1 MYFFCTLL
9 HMYIAPLIPIK
20 VNVFETLSYSPSM
33 QRKEE
38 KFDHLKIK
46 LFFRKHGR
54 NNCSNNKKI
63 LKSKVWTARNSGFIL
78 IIAWFAENL
87 VALVSEATQFGVLR
101 RKRTCCCCFFFPNFS
116 FASYTPHLLQKAKR
130 FSFNVNRFWSVYDE
144 LSWWDKQIPEN
155 WKKRE
160 NLFIFEKR
168 VNYFVLSLVQAILI
182 RPPYL
187 TTIAL

>member
-1 MYFFCTLL
+1 MYFFCALL

-54 NNCSNNKKI
+54 NNCSNNKKNTKKQG
-63 LKSKVWTARNSGFIL
+63 LNSKKLRVYFNHCMICWKPCYF
-78 IIAWFAENL
+78 
-87 VALVSEATQFGVLR
+87 SERSNAFRSTKTQAYVL
-101 RKRTCCCCFFFPNFS
+101 FLAFFPNFS
-116 FASYTPHLLQKAKR
+116 FASYKPHLLQKAKR

-155 WKKRE
+155 
-160 NLFIFEKR
+160 
-168 VNYFVLSLVQAILI
+168 
-182 RPPYL
+182 
-187 TTIAL
+187 